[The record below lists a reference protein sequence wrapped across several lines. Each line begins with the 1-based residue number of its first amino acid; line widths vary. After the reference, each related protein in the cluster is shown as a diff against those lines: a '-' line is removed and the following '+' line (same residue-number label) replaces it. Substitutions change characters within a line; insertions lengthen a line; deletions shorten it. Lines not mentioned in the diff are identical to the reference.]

1 MREELFTQA
10 QEKVFINDVLKA
22 CRDVRVWYF
31 VAFIGVWVM
40 EPLEHVR
47 RWGLC
52 CPRGECN
59 RLREEEHK
67 LVKCPRG
74 LAGRRLHQAW
84 PWVQKQIALFRTWSK
99 SVTPAD
105 CEGSEEW
112 CGIVRHMCASAAS
125 ELRLAFN
132 YQALETT
139 GNRHFVKTK
148 FLETENVKWYCN
160 NAEKLP
166 FKDNE
171 FDYYTISFGIRNV
184 ANIDETFKEAY
195 RVLKPGGRLLCLEFS
210 KVENEILNTFYKI
223 YSKTIPVMG
232 KIILKNSKPY
242 EYLINSIDEFYSQ
255 EKLLELLN
263 KQNFTNTSY
272 RNLSAGI
279 VAIHS
284 AWKI

>member
-1 MREELFTQA
+1 MKTHQKNSERLAT
-10 QEKVFINDVLKA
+10 KVFEDVFEKYDLMNDLMSLGIHRLWKKTFINWLNPQENTKLIDVA
-22 CRDVRVWYF
+22 SGTGDI
-31 VAFIGVWVM
+31 A
-40 EPLEHVR
+40 
-47 RWGLC
+47 
-52 CPRGECN
+52 
-59 RLREEEHK
+59 K
-67 LVKCPRG
+67 L
-74 LAGRRLHQAW
+74 
-84 PWVQKQIALFRTWSK
+84 
-99 SVTPAD
+99 
-105 CEGSEEW
+105 
-112 CGIVRHMCASAAS
+112 
-125 ELRLAFN
+125 
-132 YQALETT
+132 
-139 GNRHFVKTK
+139 
-148 FLETENVKWYCN
+148 FLEYIKYKGNVYCVDENKGMLEINKKKLKNQNSVKWYCN

-184 ANIDETFKEAY
+184 SNIDDTFKEAY

-210 KVENEILNTFYKI
+210 KVQNEILNTFYKI